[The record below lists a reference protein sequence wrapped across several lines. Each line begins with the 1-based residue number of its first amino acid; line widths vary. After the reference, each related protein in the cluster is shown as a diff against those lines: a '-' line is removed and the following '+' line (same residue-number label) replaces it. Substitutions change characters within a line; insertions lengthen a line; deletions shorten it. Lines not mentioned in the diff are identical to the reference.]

1 MWPFRFIIALL
12 FAYYFGPAVL
22 RMYVIQLEAPGSS
35 SISVGSASDPREII
49 EMRREGE
56 EEGSSILTNSVMI
69 VLRSADEVMETT
81 ISEDP
86 QEDT

>member
-1 MWPFRFIIALL
+1 
-12 FAYYFGPAVL
+12 
-22 RMYVIQLEAPGSS
+22 MYVIQLEAPGSS

-56 EEGSSILTNSVMI
+56 EEGNSILTNSVMI
-69 VLRSADEVMETT
+69 VLRSTDEVMETT

-86 QEDT
+86 QEDTWVVMANDMSEGEVLL